1 MNTVT
6 AKQMRSWM
14 LVFLLSLIL
23 IIPSFACEFSSKVK
37 GVYSLA
43 GSVTLA
49 LRDLDLIKDKKLS
62 GISIFHPV
70 DKKVFKGE
78 ILPGGIF
85 LSHDTIKN
93 LKGSVLFYDES
104 REMTRILSGYPE
116 VKSIQI
122 KTRGLSPLAVVEST
136 SKELKPYLENC
147 NLNILQ
153 KNLETKLAVLKKV
166 IPPQKTILFFL
177 GQIKQGRYPEL
188 LMVNDGV
195 VKWMVEEKLLKSY
208 PSELAYVNWSAKILQ
223 SLPSDLM
230 KVGLKDSGS
239 EMGVKLEKSEG
250 HFNLTY
256 PGSLIPGT
264 GQVEAMIYLFQ
275 YL

>member
-1 MNTVT
+1 
-6 AKQMRSWM
+6 M
-14 LVFLLSLIL
+14 LVFLLSFLLI
-23 IIPSFACEFSSKVK
+23 PSSFACEFSPEVK

-49 LRDLDLIKDKKLS
+49 LRDLDLIKEKKLS
-62 GISIFHPV
+62 GVSIFHPV

-85 LSHDTIKN
+85 LSHDTIKK

-104 REMTRILSGYPE
+104 REMARILSGYPE

-122 KTRGLSPLAVVEST
+122 KTRGLNPNQVIDVT
-136 SKELKPYLENC
+136 SNEMKPYLKNC
-147 NLNILQ
+147 DLTVL
-153 KNLETKLAVLKKV
+153 KKSLETKIATLKKI
-166 IPPQKTILFFL
+166 IPTQKTILFFL
-177 GQIKQGRYPEL
+177 GQIKQGRFPEL

-208 PSELAYVNWSAKILQ
+208 PSDVAYVNWSAKILQ
-223 SLPSDLM
+223 TLPAYTV
-230 KVGLKDSGS
+230 KVGIKDSGS
-239 EMGVKLEKSEG
+239 EMGLKLEKSEG
-250 HFNLTY
+250 FMNLTY
-256 PGSLIPGT
+256 PGALIPGV

-275 YL
+275 NL